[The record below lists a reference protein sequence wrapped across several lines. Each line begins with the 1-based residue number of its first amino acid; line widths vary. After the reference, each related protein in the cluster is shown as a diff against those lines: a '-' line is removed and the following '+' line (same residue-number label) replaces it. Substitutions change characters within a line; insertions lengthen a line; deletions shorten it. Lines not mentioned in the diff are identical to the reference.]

1 MREHAGSLNIQS
13 ARLSIDPEADPIAD
27 STQTTSVSILK
38 VGGSVLT
45 LPDLVDRLQHVIQ
58 KFGIA
63 GPVLVTGGG
72 SAADTIRRL
81 QPICGLSS
89 EVAHWLAIDSMTQN
103 AQWLARLHRQ
113 IVCVPDRDSAQAAI
127 VSGLLPAL
135 HCTAFLRHEE
145 LPLEDSSAAAPQIMT
160 ECRLPCSWS
169 VTSDSI
175 AAWIA
180 ARWPAARL
188 WMLKSCDAGA
198 SDLKTLAKEG
208 RVDRF
213 FPHVAAELSE
223 LHWINLRSAPD
234 VDQWPCDFRT

>member
-13 ARLSIDPEADPIAD
+13 ARLLTDPEADPIAD
-27 STQTTSVSILK
+27 STQTASVSILK

-45 LPDLVDRLQHVIQ
+45 LPDLYDRLQHVIRH
-58 KFGIA
+58 FGIA
-63 GPVLVTGGG
+63 APVLVTGGG

-81 QPICGLSS
+81 QPVCGLSS
-89 EVAHWLAIDSMTQN
+89 EVAHWLAIDAMTQN
-103 AQWLARLHRQ
+103 ARWLSRLHRQ
-113 IVCVPDRDSAQAAI
+113 MVCVPDRDAANAAI
-127 VSGLLPAL
+127 INGLLPVL
-135 HCTAFLRHEE
+135 DCTTFLRHEE
-145 LPLEDSSAAAPQIMT
+145 LPLKGSSAAEAASQIMT

-198 SDLKTLAKEG
+198 SDLKTLAVEG
-208 RVDRF
+208 RVDHF

-223 LHWINLRSAPD
+223 RHWINLRSAPD
-234 VDQWPCDFRT
+234 VDQW